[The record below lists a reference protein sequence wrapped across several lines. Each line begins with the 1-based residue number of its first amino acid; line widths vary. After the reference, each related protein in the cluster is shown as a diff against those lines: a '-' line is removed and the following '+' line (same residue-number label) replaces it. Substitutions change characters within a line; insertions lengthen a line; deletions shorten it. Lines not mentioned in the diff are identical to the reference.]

1 MYFVLF
7 YKYDLNFFLKKMMY
21 YRNKINDLKWDVLVN
36 IYWGE
41 LKMLFNSLWYF
52 VFLFYKFNIWVLEDG
67 IKFGFIIGIISIF
80 FVLSRWCMIFYNS

>member
-1 MYFVLF
+1 
-7 YKYDLNFFLKKMMY
+7 MMF
-21 YRNKINDLKWDVLVN
+21 YRNKIIGLKWDVLVN

-41 LKMLFNSLWYF
+41 MKMLFNSLWYF